1 MFTVSHLSLFLLLL
15 LLPKEE
21 GNMSYKSLSHS
32 KWERKYHVVF
42 IPKGRIEKWTSDNLY
57 TSLLLI
63 IKADK
68 NKYKY
73 TLLGLVLKNNVD
85 QHGNANR

>member
-1 MFTVSHLSLFLLLL
+1 
-15 LLPKEE
+15 
-21 GNMSYKSLSHS
+21 MSCKSLSHS
-32 KWERKYHVVF
+32 KWERKYHVAF
-42 IPKGRIEKWTSDNLY
+42 IQKGRIEKWTSDNLY

-68 NKYKY
+68 NKY
-73 TLLGLVLKNNVD
+73 TLSGLVLKNNVD

>member
-1 MFTVSHLSLFLLLL
+1 
-15 LLPKEE
+15 
-21 GNMSYKSLSHS
+21 MSYKSLRHS

-68 NKYKY
+68 NKD
-73 TLLGLVLKNNVD
+73 TLLGLVLKK
-85 QHGNANR
+85 

>member
-1 MFTVSHLSLFLLLL
+1 
-15 LLPKEE
+15 
-21 GNMSYKSLSHS
+21 MSCKSLSHS
-32 KWERKYHVVF
+32 KWERKYHVAF
-42 IPKGRIEKWTSDNLY
+42 IQKGRIEKWTSDNLY

-68 NKYKY
+68 NKY